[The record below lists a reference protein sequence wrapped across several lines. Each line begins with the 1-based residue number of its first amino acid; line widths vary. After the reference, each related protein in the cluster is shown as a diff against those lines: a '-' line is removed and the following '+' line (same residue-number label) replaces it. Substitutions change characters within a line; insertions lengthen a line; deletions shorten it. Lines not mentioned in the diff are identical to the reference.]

1 MIVGIL
7 PNASTVE
14 TLLNNLSEAD
24 FKLSDVSVVMQD
36 LKQRDA
42 IAKDA
47 GPLKG
52 ATPTNISNKLVQAGL
67 SPQDAKVYT
76 DAVAQGK
83 VLVAMKVPPES
94 AQAAKEMLQDAS
106 AQQIKG

>member
-1 MIVGIL
+1 MLIAVL

-24 FKLSDVSVVMQD
+24 FDLAQVSVVMSD
-36 LKQRDA
+36 PKLRDA
-42 IAKDA
+42 VAQDS

-52 ATPTNISNKLVQAGL
+52 ARLENLPATLAQAGL
-67 SPQDAKVYT
+67 SQA

-83 VLVAMKVPPES
+83 VLVAIAAPAES
-94 AQAAKEMLQDAS
+94 LPAAREMLQDHS
-106 AQQIKG
+106 AQLIRGLN